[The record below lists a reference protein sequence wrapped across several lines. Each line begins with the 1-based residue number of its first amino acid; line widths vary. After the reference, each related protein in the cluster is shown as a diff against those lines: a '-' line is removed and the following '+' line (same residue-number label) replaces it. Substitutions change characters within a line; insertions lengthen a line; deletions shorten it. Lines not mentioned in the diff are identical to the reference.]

1 MSTPRQRTTG
11 GPTSDSRPS
20 GRMHWRTCPCASVP
34 AAVTASL
41 FRGAS
46 GVEECHLAIEPTE
59 TGSIESQ
66 LDWVSE
72 AYEKTLVALGLPPD
86 GAVLRRLFCSDLHNQ
101 AAALRARAFS
111 NPAEPDQPCAI
122 SWVGQSPAPPA
133 RVALWA
139 YHIADPTGLLNK
151 HPWGAAT
158 PPALSRGAAVSPAL
172 LSSFPGPAVSPALP
186 SSRGAAVS
194 PALSSSS
201 PGAAVPPA
209 PLSPPAPLPAA
220 QAGQMPTPQPHNG
233 LTLQRG
239 ELTHHW
245 VAGLARAGESSFA
258 QTREVF
264 EAYAAMLAAEGLTVA
279 DHVLRTWVFVRDID
293 MHYQAMVAARRNF
306 FEQHGLTTHTHYLA
320 SSGIEAQHADPAAL
334 VTLDAWAVAGLRPEQ
349 VHYLCAPEHLSPT
362 HVYGVTFERGT
373 AVDYADRRQV
383 IISGT
388 ASIDAAGQILHV
400 GNAARQLERT
410 LENIA
415 ALLAKAGA
423 SFADVASFI
432 VYVRDSSDYDLARRQ
447 MQARFPDAPIVVVR
461 APVCRPGWLIEIEC
475 LASVPARNP
484 QLPAF

>member
-139 YHIADPTGLLNK
+139 YHIADPTGPLNK

-158 PPALSRGAAVSPAL
+158 PLALSW
-172 LSSFPGPAVSPALP
+172 
-186 SSRGAAVS
+186 
-194 PALSSSS
+194 
-201 PGAAVPPA
+201 GAAVPPPPAA
-209 PLSPPAPLPAA
+209 PPPPPRNPPPPPHNGAPPAPP
-220 QAGQMPTPQPHNG
+220 PP
-233 LTLQRG
+233 R
-239 ELTHHW
+239 
-245 VAGLARAGESSFA
+245 
-258 QTREVF
+258 
-264 EAYAAMLAAEGLTVA
+264 
-279 DHVLRTWVFVRDID
+279 
-293 MHYQAMVAARRNF
+293 
-306 FEQHGLTTHTHYLA
+306 
-320 SSGIEAQHADPAAL
+320 
-334 VTLDAWAVAGLRPEQ
+334 
-349 VHYLCAPEHLSPT
+349 
-362 HVYGVTFERGT
+362 
-373 AVDYADRRQV
+373 
-383 IISGT
+383 
-388 ASIDAAGQILHV
+388 
-400 GNAARQLERT
+400 
-410 LENIA
+410 
-415 ALLAKAGA
+415 
-423 SFADVASFI
+423 
-432 VYVRDSSDYDLARRQ
+432 
-447 MQARFPDAPIVVVR
+447 
-461 APVCRPGWLIEIEC
+461 
-475 LASVPARNP
+475 
-484 QLPAF
+484 